1 MAGAY
6 GATKEMDDEVRGVF
20 EAIKEDANV
29 KNLGELTLEGY
40 TSQVCNS
47 VYFGCS
53 VLCSWCSCRRYSPG
67 LLRPAVS
74 YSRLEQAHA
83 DDCNGTR
90 S

>member
-40 TSQVCNS
+40 TSQV
-47 VYFGCS
+47 
-53 VLCSWCSCRRYSPG
+53 
-67 LLRPAVS
+67 
-74 YSRLEQAHA
+74 
-83 DDCNGTR
+83 T
-90 S
+90 